1 MKRRKHSGPE
11 AGYTLVEIIA
21 VLVVAA
27 IVLPAII
34 LPFRVGVRE
43 LQRPAIAG
51 HLALLAQEE
60 MEKKVVAVASFA
72 EVTGW
77 VSASLEEPF
86 GDYGSTGVVDEDVS
100 FGPVQT
106 GLKLVTVTV
115 THSGSGQAV
124 SLTTVRSDWRKD
136 EQ

>member
-1 MKRRKHSGPE
+1 M
-11 AGYTLVEIIA
+11 
-21 VLVVAA
+21 LVVAA

-34 LPFRVGVRE
+34 LPFRVGVRD
-43 LQRPAIAG
+43 LQRPTIAG
-51 HLALLAQEE
+51 QLALLAQEE
-60 MEKKVVAVASFA
+60 MEKRVIAPSFTELTDWAS
-72 EVTGW
+72 
-77 VSASLEEPF
+77 SSLEEPF
-86 GDYGSTGVVDEDVS
+86 SEYSSEGVVDANVT

-136 EQ
+136 EE